1 MKQRVLPIL
10 LSLALCLTLLP
21 GAAWAADGPEPG
33 GEQQNDPV
41 TAQTKGDQ
49 GESGSSSAGGSTDT
63 GSGGEDGGGGT
74 DAPPPV
80 GDGSEESPTKSAP
93 PGSFSGSP
101 GWSTAR
107 WRTTAAHQMKK
118 QNQTPTPTP
127 C

>member
-74 DAPPPV
+74 DVPPPV
-80 GDGSEESPTKSAP
+80 GDGSEEKPYQI
-93 PGSFSGSP
+93 G
-101 GWSTAR
+101 TA
-107 WRTTAAHQMKK
+107 Q
-118 QNQTPTPTP
+118 
-127 C
+127 